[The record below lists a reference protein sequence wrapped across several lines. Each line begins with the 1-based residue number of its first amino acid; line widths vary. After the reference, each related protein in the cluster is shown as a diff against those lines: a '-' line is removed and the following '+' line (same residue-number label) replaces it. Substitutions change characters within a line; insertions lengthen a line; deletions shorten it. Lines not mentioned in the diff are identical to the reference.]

1 MPTTPPDTHPFIL
14 TQVSP
19 ELMTPERQQR
29 LLVDLSDMDDYYVV
43 FERYGF
49 GGGGASWAEHIETML
64 EEHDPELLDHVELA
78 GAGEIFRAY
87 TDGPAA
93 TARLL
98 ALVQPVFAD
107 LGALS
112 KYLAQADPTD
122 FFE

>member
-1 MPTTPPDTHPFIL
+1 MSTTPPDTYPFL
-14 TQVSP
+14 LSEVAPAQA
-19 ELMTPERQQR
+19 TPERQQR

-49 GGGGASWAEHIETML
+49 GGGGASWAEHIETIV

-78 GAGEIFRAY
+78 GTGEFFRAF

-98 ALVQPVFAD
+98 ALVQPIFAN
-107 LGALS
+107 LGRLS
-112 KYLAQADPTD
+112 KYLAQTDPTD